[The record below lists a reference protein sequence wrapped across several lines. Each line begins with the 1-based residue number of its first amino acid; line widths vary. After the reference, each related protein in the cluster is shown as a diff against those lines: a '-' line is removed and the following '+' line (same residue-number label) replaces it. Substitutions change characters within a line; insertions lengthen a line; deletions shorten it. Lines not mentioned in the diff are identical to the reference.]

1 MDTEGV
7 PILGLLRSL
16 EPRYPTALVSQIR
29 DKHNRPTDTAGPA
42 ESSQNLSGSVNTT
55 TTSSTTVVV
64 GSSTNPTEN
73 SSPHSPTPTPNKPH
87 LRVMRIHESK
97 GVSRHTDCPYGT
109 TGNSPIVGATN
120 PTVPPTRSR
129 PKWLYHNPE
138 KNSREGGPTAQ
149 SHTTTNYGSNHGD
162 LPTLTPSIEW
172 SAIETRLQL
181 RYNSHTITCCPS
193 GPHPAHF
200 PTDSILRVARSPCL
214 EILIVRVGSVVRP
227 SKLSNQPP
235 EPIRVV
241 GPLLDTHNRRPFESP
256 LGPRTTPNCRGH
268 CSRQ

>member
-138 KNSREGGPTAQ
+138 KNSREVAPQ
-149 SHTTTNYGSNHGD
+149 SNHPP
-162 LPTLTPSIEW
+162 LPMAARTTATHPHQRPAL
-172 SAIETRLQL
+172 
-181 RYNSHTITCCPS
+181 S
-193 GPHPAHF
+193 G
-200 PTDSILRVARSPCL
+200 
-214 EILIVRVGSVVRP
+214 RP
-227 SKLSNQPP
+227 SRRDYSCDTTATQSPVVPAGHTQP
-235 EPIRVV
+235 
-241 GPLLDTHNRRPFESP
+241 TSP
-256 LGPRTTPNCRGH
+256 PTRY
-268 CSRQ
+268 SE